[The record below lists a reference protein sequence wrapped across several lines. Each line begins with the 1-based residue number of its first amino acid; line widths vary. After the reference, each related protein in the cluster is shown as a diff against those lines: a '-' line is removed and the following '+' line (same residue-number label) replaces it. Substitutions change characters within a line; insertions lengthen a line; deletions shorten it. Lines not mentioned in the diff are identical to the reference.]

1 MAKKNIWFF
10 GDSTTYGHGLRYGF
24 DYYDQFPKNR
34 KPLWT
39 KIVSDYFKSNPINF
53 ASCGASN
60 EDIKFRLITQ
70 MSKMQEGD
78 TVIIQPTYPTRINV
92 FTNDGE
98 YKPIHM
104 AFGED
109 SLLEGRVSK
118 EQIKSLKSFTKHFLI
133 DNTDNFEIRD
143 MVYFESIKLEL
154 ELRGIRVITWNHEV
168 MNEQIRKKMEW
179 KTISEETNGEF
190 DDYHIGFEAQEKF
203 AKLLISEYEDGNTF
217 INPDPDFYND
227 IELLSFDYHKPLE
240 VMKKLFEHVG
250 RRDICKDYNEI
261 YLR

>member
-1 MAKKNIWFF
+1 MAKNNIWFF

-24 DYYDQFPKNR
+24 EYYDLYPQNR

-39 KIVSDYFKSNPINF
+39 KLLSTYFNANPINF

-70 MSKMQEGD
+70 LHKIQEND
-78 TVIIQPTYPTRINV
+78 VVVIQPTYPTRINV

-118 EQIKSLKSFTKHFLI
+118 EQIKALKSFTEHFLV
-133 DNTDNFEIRD
+133 DNTDRFELRD
-143 MVYFESIKLEL
+143 MIYFESLKKEL
-154 ELRGIRVITWNHEV
+154 ESRGVVVITWNHEI
-168 MNEQIRKKMEW
+168 MNETIRKKMEW
-179 KTISEETNGEF
+179 KTITEETNGEYE
-190 DDYHIGFEAQEKF
+190 DYHIGFGAQEKF
-203 AKLLISEYEDGNTF
+203 ANLIIKEYEAGNTF
-217 INPDPDFYND
+217 LNPNPKFYEDIN
-227 IELLSFDYHKPLE
+227 LLSFDYHEPLK
-240 VMKKLFEHVG
+240 VMNTIFEHVG

-261 YLR
+261 YMR